1 MTTPC
6 RLVVVLTVLICP
18 ASLARAVV
26 LSDLLV
32 DQLLADDGA
41 ADDRFGYSVA
51 VSGNLA
57 VVGALSDDDPAGN
70 SGSAY
75 IFENGPAG
83 WTQVTKLLP
92 NDGEPWSGFGVSVA
106 MDGNTVVIG
115 SSSRWSD
122 VYERGAAYIFQ
133 DAGAG
138 WSQVAKL
145 VSEEDPNNPTP
156 GYSFGRRVAISGN
169 TAVVGSPYEH
179 TGDYTDGE
187 VGAAYVYEDN
197 GAGWTRTA
205 RLLPDDV
212 NAYYDRFGWS
222 VGVSGDTVMVG
233 APADYLI
240 KKNAEDDQQVPQNS
254 VYFFERDESG
264 WAKTDKLSFEAMG
277 FIGEFGSALD
287 IDGNRAIV
295 GDYYWQF
302 EDIGRSHI
310 LENNGDG
317 WEIVDTLMA
326 NDPLVYDNFGGNVA
340 LSGSTALVADSDAG
354 IVYLFEKTDAG
365 WVETDQLFSIG
376 QGEFPAFF
384 KIPLDIDSGTAM
396 VGNALVSPLPDFPG
410 IVHVFEVPAIPEPSS
425 LLLLLAA
432 ACCALIWRRKR

>member
-1 MTTPC
+1 MTTTC
-6 RLVVVLTVLICP
+6 RLVVLLTLLICP
-18 ASLARAVV
+18 ASLAQAVV

-41 ADDRFGYSVA
+41 ADDQFGYSVA
-51 VSGNLA
+51 VSGKLA
-57 VVGALSDDDPAGN
+57 VIGTPRDDDQALD

-75 IFENGPAG
+75 VFENGPAG
-83 WTQVTKLLP
+83 WTQLTKLLP
-92 NDGEPWSGFGVSVA
+92 DTADRWDIFGKSVA
-106 MDGNTVVIG
+106 IDGNTVIVG
-115 SSSRWSD
+115 SSNDWSEA
-122 VYERGAAYIFQ
+122 YEPGAAYIFQ

-145 VSEEDPNNPTP
+145 VSEEDPNNSTP
-156 GYSFGRRVAISGN
+156 GYSFGERVSISGN
-169 TAVVGSPYEH
+169 TAVVGSPYE
-179 TGDYTDGE
+179 DTDGKM
-187 VGAAYVYEDN
+187 GAAYVYEDH

-205 RLLPDDV
+205 RLLPDEAV
-212 NAYYDRFGWS
+212 STDRFGWS
-222 VGVSGDTVMVG
+222 VGVSDNTVMVG
-233 APADYLI
+233 APDGIYA
-240 KKNAEDDQQVPQNS
+240 KKKGEGEEEFPLDS
-254 VYFFERDESG
+254 TYFFERDESG
-264 WAKTDKLSFEAMG
+264 WSQVGKLSFDPMG
-277 FIGEFGSALD
+277 WVGGFGSTLD

-295 GDYYWQF
+295 GDYT
-302 EDIGRSHI
+302 ESGGDNEKTGRAYI
-310 LENNGDG
+310 LENDGAG

-326 NDPLVYDNFGGNVA
+326 NDPPEFDHFGDHVA
-340 LSGSTALVADSDAG
+340 LSGNTALVSDSHTG

-432 ACCALIWRRKR
+432 ACCALIWRQKR